1 MPNQQSHIRIVRE
14 WCQSLGILSAVS
26 ISRAEAE
33 MKLAAYVPLLV
44 REFPDAAFTAD
55 SLSHCARAAIKGFPT
70 YGELMH
76 SLGEWWREHRPT
88 PPALPPPEPL
98 PFHVPT
104 PEELAHIRAC
114 VEEVTARV
122 SAHADEAAAASRFG
136 ARHLSPGVLDQINP
150 LPNGRKRVMEGVS

>member
-1 MPNQQSHIRIVRE
+1 
-14 WCQSLGILSAVS
+14 
-26 ISRAEAE
+26 

-76 SLGEWWREHRPT
+76 SLSEWWREHRPT
-88 PPALPPPEPL
+88 PPALPPPDL
-98 PFHVPT
+98 PPPRPEPT

-136 ARHLSPGVLDQINP
+136 ARYLSPGVLDELNP
-150 LPNGRKRVMEGVS
+150 LPNGRKRVMDGVS